1 VVYYR
6 RGSKNKNKNYME
18 KLQRRLRLF
27 IVLALLTGAAAVLF
41 VGTTHAQT
49 TTVPAIS
56 IADLGLKATPPSGGL
71 AGWWDSFTDGVR
83 LQFTF
88 SSEKKAELQL
98 QRAAKLLAQLD
109 NANGE
114 ARAQR
119 LLEKYRAAIN
129 KVAADAKLND
139 TFLQRLLA
147 QQGFLTQL
155 QNANLFNL
163 TEQLAV
169 ARNQNWEKLNTIIGD
184 PSALSS
190 RLAGLPAATPEAIAR
205 LASLLEEWRQR
216 LTPEQQQQTST
227 AVDNL
232 IEKLKNISPTQAATI
247 AEQLRAFSTS
257 QQVQMRLGALLEQ
270 VQPTLKGLVQQL
282 AQPRQPNQDPTPS
295 LTPDTGLG
303 NVTVPPLTADE
314 IATRRAELVDAV
326 TKDELLALR
335 QRWYGSAILYRQLS
349 QYQHSLLD
357 QLNAKLVKALGNG
370 SQPQI
375 NTPVTDPDA
384 GITPLPTQQLT
395 PEQQA
400 MGQAFINAQG
410 INASDL
416 PPPTVSY

>member
-1 VVYYR
+1 
-6 RGSKNKNKNYME
+6 ME

-27 IVLALLTGAAAVLF
+27 IVLALLTGAAAALF
-41 VGTTHAQT
+41 VGTAHAQT
-49 TTVPAIS
+49 STAPAIT
-56 IADLGLKATPPSGGL
+56 IADLGLKSTPPSGGL

-88 SSEKKAELQL
+88 SSEKKSELQL
-98 QRAAKLLAQLD
+98 QRAAKLLAQID
-109 NANGE
+109 GASSE
-114 ARAQR
+114 ARAQK
-119 LLEKYRAAIN
+119 LLELYRAAVN

-155 QNANLFNL
+155 QNANRFSLA
-163 TEQLAV
+163 EQLTV
-169 ARNQNWEKLNTIIGD
+169 AKNQNWEKLNAIMGD
-184 PSALSS
+184 PGTLGS

-216 LTPEQQQQTST
+216 LTPEQQQQTAA
-227 AVDNL
+227 AVENL
-232 IEKLKNISPTQAATI
+232 IEKLRNISPTQAAAI

-257 QQVQMRLGALLEQ
+257 QQVQMRLGELLER

-295 LTPDTGLG
+295 LTPMSNLG
-303 NVTVPPLTADE
+303 SVTVPPMTPEEVA
-314 IATRRAELVDAV
+314 ARRAELADAV

-335 QRWYGSAILYRQLS
+335 QRWYGNTILYRQLS
-349 QYQHSLLD
+349 QYQRSLLD
-357 QLNAKLVKALGNG
+357 QLNAKLVKAMGSG
-370 SQPQI
+370 SQPQVS
-375 NTPVTDPDA
+375 TPVTDPDA

-410 INASDL
+410 INPSDL